1 MSTDTLELGSNL
13 GLANKSEFPRVIRRD
28 LAQAKS
34 GKPRVVA
41 WIGFKIEKAV
51 DAACA
56 SVGHEPVGK
65 QLQAEVEFRMKKE
78 RPLFIHIEQL
88 QDLVENLLIELNY
101 GRVALAYGKH
111 RARRAAVREIEAQ
124 IATSGGEQLELAPP
138 DTCSDLRLPRL
149 SPLSG
154 SAQRD
159 LRASEGRSDRR

>member
-1 MSTDTLELGSNL
+1 MSIDTLELGSNL
-13 GLANKSEFPRVIRRD
+13 GLNNTSEFPRVIRRD

-34 GKPRVVA
+34 AKPRVVA
-41 WIGFKIEKAV
+41 WIGYKIEKAV

-56 SVGHEPVGK
+56 AVGQEPVGK
-65 QLQAEVEFRMKKE
+65 QIQAEVEFRMKKE

-124 IATSGGEQLELAPP
+124 VAAGGGEQLELAPP
-138 DTCSDLRLPRL
+138 NITSDLRLRISFARIGL
-149 SPLSG
+149 NLT
-154 SAQRD
+154 
-159 LRASEGRSDRR
+159 L